1 MAVSPVTEFL
11 ADLAPSSVIRHIM
24 KALPRK
30 EVSDALVEFYYKNC
44 DWMDTCGSE
53 RDFRRECREFWMH
66 LDKRGPLEAIDPAW
80 MAVFFIR
87 LAVA

>member
-11 ADLAPSSVIRHIM
+11 ADLSPSSVIRHVM
-24 KALPRK
+24 KALPRR
-30 EVSDALVEFYYKNC
+30 EVSDALVDFYYANC

-53 RDFRRECREFWMH
+53 RDFRRECTALWAH
-66 LDKRGPLEAIDPAW
+66 LDRRKPLEAIDPAW